1 MNGRVLRAAWYRF
14 RATLGRRCG
23 GYLSLALVIGLAG
36 GVALGAAAAARRT
49 ESSFPVFLA
58 STNPSDLTVQYASDY
73 YAGLPPFARAVT
85 RLPQVRRAGIAIEP
99 IGDVLGPD
107 GGPTAASMAAD
118 FGLETV
124 ASLNGLYFNQ
134 DRVTVIRGRMADPRR
149 ADEVMLSAQGA
160 RLLGLRLG
168 QAVPMGFYTNAQ
180 SESPLY
186 GTPRVRPAVRIT
198 ARVVGLVQ
206 FSNTVVQDDID
217 RPLGYLV
224 LTPALARVLLAAG
237 TSSGISFYGLQF
249 HNGPGD
255 AAAVEREI
263 NHQAPVFGG
272 AQFHVT
278 SVNEAQAQSAIEPD
292 AIALAAFAVIA
303 ALATLLI
310 AAQAIARLVRAG
322 DGDRQVLRALGAG
335 PALAAADGLAG
346 LLGAVAAGSLLA
358 VGVAVA
364 LSPVAPIGPVRPVYP
379 SGGFAADAAVLG
391 LGFLALTGVLGAVA
405 AALSARAARR
415 GAGPA
420 ARAGA
425 AAPRP
430 ATGRLAARSGL
441 PAPAVAGLV
450 FAFGRGKAGQPAPA
464 RSAITGTVLA
474 VVLVAATL
482 TFGAS
487 LATLVSHPPLY
498 GWNWSYALSA
508 TQGIGAIPQQQVG
521 RSLRGDPDVA
531 AWTSVSFVTA
541 DLDGQAVPV
550 LFGRPGAAVA
560 PPLLSG
566 HQVTRPGQ
574 IVVGPATLAQL
585 HKRLGDAVD
594 ISFANI
600 INGRPIPTRAR
611 LTIVGT
617 ATLPAV
623 GLAQGL
629 HTSMGAG
636 AVAPGQ
642 LLGPA
647 ATSCSGPPGLAF
659 VRLRAGV
666 SAAAGAASL
675 RRDAAGA
682 TRALAA
688 VPFSNPCH
696 GDVLSVVPVQRP
708 AQIANYRSMGAT
720 PALLAFSLA
729 AAAAAALGL
738 TLFATVRRR
747 RRDLAVLKTIGFTQ
761 RQLAATVAWQA
772 TAAAVIGIA
781 AGAPLGIALGRWLW
795 TLFARQIY
803 VVPEPT
809 VPAGP
814 VILLC
819 LGTLVLVNLVAA
831 VPGRAAARTPTALAL
846 RAE

>member
-1 MNGRVLRAAWYRF
+1 VDGRVLRAAWYRF
-14 RATLGRRCG
+14 RATLGRRWG

-85 RLPQVRRAGIAIEP
+85 RLPQVRRAGIAVEP
-99 IGDVLGPD
+99 IAKVLGRD

-124 ASLNGLYFNQ
+124 ASVNGLYFSQ
-134 DRVTVIRGRMADPRR
+134 DRVAVVRGRMADPRR

-168 QAVPMGFYTNAQ
+168 QAVPLGFYTNAQ
-180 SESPLY
+180 SESPLW

-206 FSNTVVQDDID
+206 FSHTVVQDDID

-237 TSSGISFYGLQF
+237 TSSGISFYGLQL

-255 AAAVEREI
+255 VAAVEREV
-263 NHQAPVFGG
+263 NRQARVFGG

-292 AIALAAFAVIA
+292 WIALAAFAVIA

-335 PALAAADGLAG
+335 PALAAADGLPG

-358 VGVAVA
+358 AGVAVA
-364 LSPVAPIGPVRPVYP
+364 LSPVAPVGPVRPVYP

-391 LGFLALTGVLGAVA
+391 LGFLALAGVLGAVA
-405 AALSARAARR
+405 VAVSARAARR
-415 GAGPA
+415 GPGPA
-420 ARAGA
+420 ARAW

-450 FAFGRGKAGQPAPA
+450 FAFGREKAGQPVPA
-464 RSAITGTVLA
+464 RSAISAAVLA

-482 TFGAS
+482 TFGSS

-566 HQVTRPGQ
+566 HQVTGPGQ

-585 HKRLGDAVD
+585 RKRLGDAVD

-600 INGRPIPTRAR
+600 INGRPVPTRAR

-629 HTSMGAG
+629 HTSMGTG

-688 VPFSNPCH
+688 VPASNPCH
-696 GDVLSVVPVQRP
+696 ADVLSVVPVQRP

-738 TLFATVRRR
+738 ALFATVRRR
-747 RRDLAVLKTIGFTQ
+747 RRDLAVLKTIGFTR
-761 RQLAATVAWQA
+761 RQLAAAVAWQA

-781 AGAPLGIALGRWLW
+781 AGAPLGVALGRWLW

-809 VPAGP
+809 VAAGP
-814 VILLC
+814 LILLC

-831 VPGRAAARTPTALAL
+831 GPGRAAARTPIALAL

>member
-1 MNGRVLRAAWYRF
+1 VNGRVLRVAWYRF
-14 RATLGRRCG
+14 RATLGRRWG

-36 GVALGAAAAARRT
+36 GVALGTAAAARRT

-58 STNPSDLTVQYASDY
+58 STNPSDLTVQFAANS
-73 YAGLPPFARAVT
+73 YAGLPAFAREVA
-85 RLPQVRRAGIAIEP
+85 RLPQVRRAGIAVEP
-99 IGDVLGPD
+99 IADVLGRD
-107 GGPTAASMAAD
+107 GGPTAASRAAN
-118 FGLETV
+118 FGVEPV
-124 ASLNGLYFNQ
+124 GSVNGLYFTQ
-134 DRVTVIRGRMADPRR
+134 DRVAVIGGRMADPRR
-149 ADEVMLSAQGA
+149 RDEVMVSAQAA
-160 RLLGLRLG
+160 RLLGLHLG
-168 QAVPMGFYTNAQ
+168 ETVPLGFYTTAQ
-180 SESPLY
+180 SESPLW
-186 GTPRVRPAVRIT
+186 GTPRVRPTVRIT
-198 ARVVGLVQ
+198 ARIVGLAE
-206 FSNTVVQDDID
+206 FSNTVVQDDIG
-217 RPLGYLV
+217 RPLGYLL
-224 LTPALARVLLAAG
+224 LTPALTRVLVAAG
-237 TSSGISFYGLQF
+237 TSSGFSFYGLQLR
-249 HNGPGD
+249 GGARD
-255 AAAVEREI
+255 VAAVEREI
-263 NHQAPVFGG
+263 DSGLPVLGA

-278 SVNEAQAQSAIEPD
+278 SVNEAQAQSVIEPD

-310 AAQAIARLVRAG
+310 AGQAIARLVRAG

-346 LLGAVAAGSLLA
+346 ILGAVAAGSLLA

-379 SGGFAADAAVLG
+379 SPGFAADWTVLG
-391 LGFLALTGVLGAVA
+391 LGVLALSGVLGAVA
-405 AALSARAARR
+405 MALAARAARR

-420 ARAGA
+420 ARGGAGA
-425 AAPRP
+425 RGSAA
-430 ATGRLAARSGL
+430 GRLAARSGL
-441 PAPAVAGLV
+441 PTPAVAGLV
-450 FAFGRGKAGQPAPA
+450 FAFGRGQAGQPVPA
-464 RSAITGTVLA
+464 RSAISGTVLA

-482 TFGAS
+482 TFGSS

-531 AWTSVSFVTA
+531 AWTTVSLVTA
-541 DLDGQAVPV
+541 DLDGLAVPV
-550 LFGRPGAAVA
+550 LLGRPRAAVA
-560 PPLLSG
+560 PLVLSG
-566 HQVTRPGQ
+566 RPVTGPGQ
-574 IVVGPATLAQL
+574 IVLGPATLAQL
-585 HKRLGDAVD
+585 HRHLGDPV
-594 ISFANI
+594 ILRYGNVI
-600 INGRPIPTRAR
+600 RAR
-611 LTIVGT
+611 LIIVGT

-623 GLAQGL
+623 GLPQGL
-629 HTSMGAG
+629 HPSMGTG
-636 AVAPGQ
+636 ALAPDQ
-642 LLGPA
+642 LLPA
-647 ATSCSGPPGLAF
+647 RATGCSGPPGLAF

-666 SAAAGAASL
+666 SAAVGLASL
-675 RRDAAGA
+675 SRAVSGA
-682 TRALAA
+682 NRALAA
-688 VPFSNPCH
+688 APASDPCH
-696 GDVLSVVPVQRP
+696 GDVLSVLPVQHP
-708 AQIANYRSMGAT
+708 AQIANYRTMGAT

-738 TLFATVRRR
+738 TLFASVRRR

-781 AGAPLGIALGRWLW
+781 VGVPLGIALGRWLW

-846 RAE
+846 HAE